1 MPPLPRITFC
11 IVLAGP
17 LVCLA
22 AAEPGTPEGH
32 RAFRPVI
39 RPRPPEARGVAR
51 TGVDRFIL
59 AALEAKRST
68 MNPEADRATLIRR
81 VCFDLTGLPPTVA
94 EIDAFLSDET
104 PDAYERMVDRAL
116 ASPRYSERWGK
127 FWLDAAGYADSNGY
141 FDADSDRPL
150 AWKYRDYVVRSVNN
164 DKPFD
169 QFVREQIAGDELAG
183 YARDGD
189 VTPEMEDA
197 LVATHFLRNASDGTG
212 ESDGNAMEL
221 RVDRYS
227 VLEGTVQL
235 IGSTFMGLTVQC
247 ARCHDHKFEPFTQQD
262 YYQLQAILR
271 PGYDPDQWLK
281 PNQRLITTGTRA
293 EREKAQLALDRS
305 DREIKATRDS
315 IEGLTKPFRK
325 LIQTENL
332 QSLPE
337 ADRKKVQAALDAK
350 EKDRN
355 KEMKEL
361 LKKHESLVDIKDD
374 LLIKRFPELA
384 DGLHKLEKSL
394 KEREANKPK
403 PLPQLAV
410 FVENRTNETPAHFT
424 LVRGNYAKPGR
435 EVAPG
440 VPAVLQCAGNAYEIK
455 PVKRSS
461 GRRLAFAN
469 WLTSTNNPLVARLMV
484 NRIWQHHF
492 GVGLVRTP
500 ENFGVTGGKPSHP
513 ELLDFL
519 ASEFRDGGWKLKPL
533 HRMIVNSA

>member
-169 QFVREQIAGDELAG
+169 QFVREQIAGDELAEFN
-183 YARDGD
+183 ANGD
-189 VTPEMEDA
+189 LTPEMEDP
-197 LVATHFLRNASDGTG
+197 LIATHFLRNAPDGTG

-235 IGSTFMGLTVQC
+235 IGSVFMGMTVQC
-247 ARCHDHKFEPFTQQD
+247 ARCHDHKFEPLAQQD

-271 PGYDPDQWLK
+271 PGYDPDHWLK

-293 EREKAQLALDRS
+293 HREKTQAAIDLA
-305 DREIKATRDS
+305 DREIKATKES
-315 IEGLTKPFRK
+315 IEGLLKPFRK
-325 LIQTENL
+325 LIQAENL
-332 QSLPE
+332 QGLPE
-337 ADRKKVQAALDAK
+337 AERKKVQAALDAK

-361 LKKHESLVDIKDD
+361 LKKHEALVEIKDEA
-374 LLIKRFPELA
+374 ITKRFPELA
-384 DGLHKLEKSL
+384 DGFRNLNAKLQ
-394 KEREANKPK
+394 EREKNKPS
-403 PLPQLAV
+403 PLPQISA
-410 FVENRTNETPAHFT
+410 FVEEGSTNEPPKHFI
-424 LVRGNYAKPGR
+424 LVRGNYGKPGR
-435 EVAPG
+435 EVSPG
-440 VPAVLQCAGNAYEIK
+440 IPGILERANNPYKITPIK
-455 PVKRSS
+455 NSS
-461 GRRLAFAN
+461 GRRLALAH
-469 WLTSTNNPLVARLMV
+469 WLTSSNNPVVARLMV

-500 ENFGVTGGKPSHP
+500 DNFGVTGTKPSHP

-519 ASEFRDGGWKLKPL
+519 ATEFEAGGWKLK
-533 HRMIVNSA
+533 